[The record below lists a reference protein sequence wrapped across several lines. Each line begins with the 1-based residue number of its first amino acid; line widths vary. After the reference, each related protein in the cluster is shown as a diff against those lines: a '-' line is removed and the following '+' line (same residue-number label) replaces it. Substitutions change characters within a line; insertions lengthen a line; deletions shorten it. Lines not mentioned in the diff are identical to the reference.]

1 MNGENLKRTL
11 QTNETYF
18 KNEVNYFN
26 YYKSQNVQNDINVF
40 WSNYE
45 MEESAELC
53 LVKKTG
59 H

>member
-1 MNGENLKRTL
+1 MLERYKRMKSL
-11 QTNETYF
+11 FQ
-18 KNEVNYFN
+18 KEVNYFN